1 MIFRQLSLTD
11 SLSLLQIDSESLAI
25 SLPSQMDT
33 QPPSES
39 ELEAYKKSLSAQEQL
54 VLEIADDHLESSF
67 DLGKSIGFKQWREKA
82 SVATSTTGH

>member
-1 MIFRQLSLTD
+1 
-11 SLSLLQIDSESLAI
+11 
-25 SLPSQMDT
+25 MDT
-33 QPPSES
+33 QPPSEA

-82 SVATSTTGH
+82 TATGTTTAATGH